1 MPADRLF
8 ARLPA
13 HIRARDAAE
22 GHPLRALLGVL
33 EAELDLLAEDAR
45 LLHENAF
52 IETCE
57 AWAVPYLGGLVGA
70 LPLDPAAGEGFSL
83 RAFVA
88 NTLEYRRAKGTAAV
102 LARLA
107 RDVTGWPARVVEY
120 WRLLAQTQP
129 VNHVRDDPPGTAS
142 IRDTDRAAQAGTAFE
157 PHAHT
162 AELRPIAP
170 RGEGRFAV
178 PNIGVHLWR
187 LLAAPIG
194 FAFAGPSGVL
204 GGVMP
209 RPTPEADG
217 RFHLHPAGLDA
228 PLFNRPRRA
237 ETGPDPTPEQAVP
250 APLRRLPLRRELAA
264 RRAGRAP
271 DTGWFDSP
279 PVVQVRL
286 GGTTLPPERL
296 HIAHLGARAD
306 GSWRRPR
313 NRGEAMLDPELGR
326 LALHPDDAALPVEVA
341 LAVGAAAEL
350 GAGPWDRR
358 EDLARWLPE
367 AIDDRE
373 AEPWIAA
380 VSRRTE
386 EHTAN
391 PANGGPC
398 LASLADAI
406 AAWNAGGNAPDARG
420 LIAILDSATYG
431 EPLPP
436 LALARGARL
445 AIIAAA
451 WPPTE
456 EASGARRRRLA
467 ALLPVGRRPF
477 IAGTVRLGIAGAG
490 ARLVL
495 DGLMVE
501 GGARVEAGGPVG
513 LDIRACTLGA
523 GPAGLGD
530 GLVVAAEVEAAEIA
544 LARSICGRLRIGPA
558 GRIALADSVIGED
571 REAEGGSLVLTASP
585 AIEAPL
591 VDAGLAR
598 CTVFGAV
605 RVRTLDAS
613 EVIAT
618 GSVTAARRQQ
628 GCVRYSH
635 LPFGS
640 RTAPRFRCQPDLA
653 LAAAAARLRAA
664 DPTATLPQ
672 AEAEAIAR
680 SLLPRFTATR
690 FEQPGF
696 AQLHPL
702 CPDGVAAG
710 GEGGR
715 EMGALAG
722 LGGPRRRANLEA
734 AIADMLRVG
743 LEVGLFPVT

>member
-22 GHPLRALLGVL
+22 GHPLRALLAVL
-33 EAELDLLAEDAR
+33 EAELALLEEDAR
-45 LLHENAF
+45 LLYENAF

-57 AWAVPYLGGLVGA
+57 EWAVPYIGGLVGA
-70 LPLDPAAGEGFSL
+70 LPLDPAAGEGVSL

-120 WRLLAQTQP
+120 WQLLAQTQAA
-129 VNHVRDDPPGTAS
+129 NHVRDDPPGTAS
-142 IRDTDRAAQAGTAFE
+142 IRDADRAARTGTAFE

-204 GGVMP
+204 GGVVP

-217 RFHLHPAGLDA
+217 RFRLHPAGLDA

-237 ETGPDPTPEQAVP
+237 EADARPTPEEALP
-250 APLRRLPLRRELAA
+250 APLRRLPLWRELAA
-264 RRAGRAP
+264 RRAGQRP
-271 DTGWFDSP
+271 DTGWFDAP

-286 GGTTLPPERL
+286 GGATLPPERL
-296 HIAHLGARAD
+296 RIAHLGSRAD
-306 GSWRRPR
+306 GSWRRPPR
-313 NRGEAMLDPELGR
+313 RGEAMLDPELGR

-341 LAVGAAAEL
+341 LTVGAAAEL

-358 EDLARWLPE
+358 EEMARWLPE
-367 AIDDRE
+367 TIDDGE

-380 VSRRTE
+380 VTRRTE

-398 LASLADAI
+398 LPSLAEAI
-406 AAWNAGGNAPDARG
+406 AAWNAGGNAPEARG

-436 LALARGARL
+436 IALARGARL
-445 AIIAAA
+445 AILAAA

-456 EASGARRRRLA
+456 EANGARRRRLA
-467 ALLPVGRRPF
+467 ALLPAGRRPF
-477 IAGTVRLGIAGAG
+477 IAGTIRLGTAGTG

-513 LDIRACTLGA
+513 LDIRSCTLGA
-523 GPAGLGD
+523 GPAGLGE
-530 GLVVAAEVEAAEIA
+530 GLVVAAEVAAAEIA
-544 LARSICGRLRIGPA
+544 VARSICGRLRIGPA

-571 REAEGGSLVLTASP
+571 REAEGGALVLTASS
-585 AIEAPL
+585 AIAAPL
-591 VDAGLAR
+591 ADTNLAR

-618 GSVTAARRQQ
+618 GLVTAARRQQ

-635 LPFGS
+635 LPLGS

-653 LAAAAARLRAA
+653 LAAARLRAA
-664 DPTATLPQ
+664 DPAATLPP

-690 FEQPGF
+690 FEHPGF

-710 GEGGR
+710 GDGGR
-715 EMGALAG
+715 EMGALAR